1 MPSTGLPLLHQ
12 SVPDN
17 ARRLG
22 NSCWDILL
30 VVEGC
35 VVSDGSVGGVE
46 TTKGCMEKGELVT
59 GRTKRA
65 NRHRISMGWLVGCVF
80 FRCAAPLVGLVAD
93 ILSVA
98 FAWLVLLA
106 KNETKM
112 KPKNAQNAR

>member
-22 NSCWDILL
+22 NSCWEVLL

-35 VVSDGSVGGVE
+35 VVLDGSVGGVG

-65 NRHRISMGWLVGCVF
+65 NRHRISMGWLVGCIF
-80 FRCAAPLVGLVAD
+80 FRRAAPLVGIWLLTFYQFKLLLLD
-93 ILSVA
+93 G
-98 FAWLVLLA
+98 FASFA
-106 KNETKM
+106 GEK
-112 KPKNAQNAR
+112 